1 MKVIK
6 VPSWFQFLFSSLIW
20 RFKTKQKVIYLTFD
34 DGPTEELTTW
44 ILAELKKFD
53 ANATFFCLGKNIETY
68 TDNFKSIST
77 NGHQI
82 GNHTFNHLSG
92 WDSSTNTYIKDVERC
107 QKLTQTKLFRPPYGR
122 ISLTQK
128 QQLKKDFKIIMW
140 DINCWDFDEKMNGQE
155 TFVKLTNKITKGSIV
170 LLHDNLK
177 SEKKLRFLL
186 PKILSHFSQKGYSFK
201 AIH

>member
-53 ANATFFCLGKNIETY
+53 ANATFFCIGKNIETY

-92 WDSSTNTYIKDVERC
+92 WDSSNNTYIKDVERC